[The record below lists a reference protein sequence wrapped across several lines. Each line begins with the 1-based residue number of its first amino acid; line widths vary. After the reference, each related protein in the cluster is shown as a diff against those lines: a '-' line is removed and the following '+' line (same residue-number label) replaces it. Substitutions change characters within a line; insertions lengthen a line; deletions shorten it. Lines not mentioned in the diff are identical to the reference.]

1 MCDNEVERD
10 DQPSQAHDPSPPST
24 SRYEP
29 AHDTTELTP
38 GEVDAYIAKLTQ
50 LQEDVAH
57 PDRRPNPSFVR
68 QIINIADA
76 DYVPE
81 KPSDPYAHD

>member
-10 DQPSQAHDPSPPST
+10 DQSSQAHDPSPPSA

-29 AHDTTELTP
+29 AHDTTALTP
-38 GEVDAYIAKLTQ
+38 EEKNAYLAKLDQ
-50 LQEDVAH
+50 LLEDVDQTD
-57 PDRRPNPSFVR
+57 PRFVR
-68 QIINIADA
+68 QLINIADA
-76 DYVPE
+76 DYVPQ

>member
-10 DQPSQAHDPSPPST
+10 DQPSQAHDSSPPST

-29 AHDTTELTP
+29 AHDTTALTP
-38 GEVDAYIAKLTQ
+38 EEKNAYRTKLYQ
-50 LQEDVAH
+50 FIEDVDQTDPRFA
-57 PDRRPNPSFVR
+57 R
-68 QIINIADA
+68 QLINIADA
-76 DYVPE
+76 DYMPK